1 MKKLLPLCLLSL
13 LFILFMSYMALS
25 ASKKPTPT
33 PGPQGPPSAD
43 TGNPKLNTFAV
54 TIIDIKNQKALMY
67 DVTCGLGI
75 EKFQEFHGHRGA
87 SEIIVP
93 FEKVKSVEVT
103 GKTTAA
109 SDLYASNPYVN
120 TVFHLTDGH
129 SINVEIPAKLLW
141 RGKTAFGEMGVE
153 TQNIKVITFHHE
165 GMALRCPK
173 CGNIFHIEGFQFCP
187 YDGHKLDEVME

>member
-1 MKKLLPLCLLSL
+1 MKRLLPLGLLI
-13 LFILFMSYMALS
+13 FILFIFYISLS
-25 ASKKPTPT
+25 AAINAAQTP
-33 PGPQGPPSAD
+33 PQGPPTAD

-75 EKFQEFHGHRGA
+75 EKFQEFHGHRGS

-103 GKTTAA
+103 GKTSSA

-141 RGKTAFGEMGVE
+141 RGKTAFGEMSVE

-165 GMALRCPK
+165 GIALRCSK
-173 CGNIFHIEGFQFCP
+173 CGEIFHIQGFQFCP
-187 YDGHKLDEVME
+187 YDGKKLDEVME

>member
-1 MKKLLPLCLLSL
+1 MSISADKKATSEL
-13 LFILFMSYMALS
+13 
-25 ASKKPTPT
+25 
-33 PGPQGPPSAD
+33 QGPPSAD

-54 TIIDIKNQKALMY
+54 TIVDIKNQKTLMY
-67 DVTCGLGI
+67 DVTCGMGI
-75 EKFQEFHGHRGA
+75 EKFQEFHGQRGA
-87 SEIIVP
+87 SEIVVP
-93 FEKVKSVEVT
+93 FGKVKSVEVT
-103 GKTTAA
+103 GKVTSS

-141 RGKTAFGEMGVE
+141 RGKTAFGDMSVE

-165 GMALRCPK
+165 GAALRCAK

-187 YDGHKLDEVME
+187 YDGHKLDEVID